1 MKGYNGFIMKLADHR
16 VTRARP
22 DLLDEIDVQLHPIFR
37 KYDVLQAVAFGSLAT
52 GDASRRS
59 DLDLIIIQNTSKR
72 FLDRYTGILQELS
85 SAVTDRDVDLLIYT
99 PQELTQLA
107 ERPFLQQA
115 LREGTIIYES
125 QQESAAG

>member
-1 MKGYNGFIMKLADHR
+1 MK
-16 VTRARP
+16 
-22 DLLDEIDVQLHPIFR
+22 
-37 KYDVLQAVAFGSLAT
+37 KYDVSRAIAFGSLAT

-59 DLDLIIIQNTSKR
+59 DLDLIIIQNTTKR
-72 FLDRYTGILQELS
+72 FLDRYTGILQECS

-107 ERPFLQQA
+107 ERPFFRQA

-125 QQESAAG
+125 QQESASD

>member
-1 MKGYNGFIMKLADHR
+1 MKLVDHS
-16 VTRARP
+16 VTGAWS
-22 DLLDEIDVQLHPIFR
+22 DLLDEIAVQLHPIFR